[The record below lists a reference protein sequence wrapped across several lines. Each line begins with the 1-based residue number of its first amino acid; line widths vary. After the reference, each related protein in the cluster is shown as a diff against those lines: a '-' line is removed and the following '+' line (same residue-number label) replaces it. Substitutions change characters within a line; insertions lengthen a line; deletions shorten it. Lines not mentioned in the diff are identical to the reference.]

1 VATLA
6 NLEVEMPSA
15 TKVDFKR
22 ELRELYA
29 PGSEPT
35 IVDVPELAYVM
46 LDGHGDPNTA
56 TDFSDAVGAL
66 YSIAYAAKFAIKRAP
81 DGVDYGVLPL
91 EGLFWALDMS
101 AFTTEDKAA
110 WDWTLMIMQPD
121 LVTDEIFQE
130 ARAKAAEKISR
141 DLAARVRFERFAEGL
156 AAQLMHIGPYAQE
169 GPTIER
175 LHAFIAQQGYERAG
189 KHHEIYLSDPRR
201 CAPEKMRTIVRQPIS
216 VASGGS

>member
-1 VATLA
+1 MA
-6 NLEVEMPSA
+6 
-15 TKVDFKR
+15 
-22 ELRELYA
+22 
-29 PGSEPT
+29 
-35 IVDVPELAYVM
+35 I
-46 LDGHGDPNTA
+46 PNTA

-130 ARAKAAEKISR
+130 ARAKAAEKISS
-141 DLAARVRFERFAEGL
+141 DLAARVCFERFAEGL

-216 VASGGS
+216 LASGGS

>member
-1 VATLA
+1 MAMA
-6 NLEVEMPSA
+6 
-15 TKVDFKR
+15 
-22 ELRELYA
+22 
-29 PGSEPT
+29 
-35 IVDVPELAYVM
+35 I
-46 LDGHGDPNTA
+46 PNTA

-130 ARAKAAEKISR
+130 ARAKAAEKISS
-141 DLAARVRFERFAEGL
+141 DLAARVCFERFAEGL

-216 VASGGS
+216 LASGGSRTRSPRARQSGEQRLAVVRDSGIPFAIVFSLTAARLAALAWAAG